1 MSELTY
7 TEKDGILYPNVIVPE
22 EEKKPIGKYGR
33 MRLDYLKNHR
43 PVIYNTLL
51 ATGMLQAHLLEIE
64 QTAQDRLDRM
74 MTEMKPAAGVTEKL
88 KAENQMEWVGR
99 MNALKAQAEEILLDE
114 LIYNEPKNSQKK
126 NRQP

>member
-43 PVIYNTLL
+43 PVIYNTLM
-51 ATGMLQAHLLEIE
+51 ATGKLQAHLLEIE

-114 LIYNEPKNSQKK
+114 LIYN
-126 NRQP
+126 

>member
-1 MSELTY
+1 MSELSY
-7 TEKDGILYPNVIVPE
+7 TEKNGILYPNVIVPE

-43 PVIYNTLL
+43 PVIYNTLM
-51 ATGMLQAHLLEIE
+51 ATGKLQAHLLEIE

-74 MTEMKPAAGVTEKL
+74 MAEMKKAAGVTEKL

-114 LIYNEPKNSQKK
+114 LIYN
-126 NRQP
+126 

>member
-7 TEKDGILYPNVIVPE
+7 TEKNGILYPNVIVPE

-33 MRLDYLKNHR
+33 MRLEYLKNHR
-43 PVIYNTLL
+43 PVIYNTLM
-51 ATGMLQAHLLEIE
+51 ATGKLQAHLLEIE

-74 MTEMKPAAGVTEKL
+74 MAEMKKTAGVTEKL

-114 LIYNEPKNSQKK
+114 LIYN
-126 NRQP
+126 

>member
-7 TEKDGILYPNVIVPE
+7 TEKNGILYPNVIVPE
-22 EEKKPIGKYGR
+22 EEKRPIGKYGR

-43 PVIYNTLL
+43 PVIYNTLM
-51 ATGMLQAHLLEIE
+51 ATGKLQAHLLEIE

-74 MTEMKPAAGVTEKL
+74 MAEMKQTAGVTEKL

-114 LIYNEPKNSQKK
+114 LIYN
-126 NRQP
+126 

>member
-7 TEKDGILYPNVIVPE
+7 TEKNGILYPNVIVPE
-22 EEKKPIGKYGR
+22 AEKKPIGKYGR

-43 PVIYNTLL
+43 PVIYNTLM
-51 ATGMLQAHLLEIE
+51 ATGKLQAHLLEIE

-114 LIYNEPKNSQKK
+114 LIYN
-126 NRQP
+126 

>member
-33 MRLDYLKNHR
+33 MRLEYLKNHR
-43 PVIYNTLL
+43 PVIYNTLM
-51 ATGMLQAHLLEIE
+51 ATGKLQAHLLEIE

-74 MTEMKPAAGVTEKL
+74 MAEMKKTAGVTEKL

-114 LIYNEPKNSQKK
+114 LIYN
-126 NRQP
+126 

>member
-7 TEKDGILYPNVIVPE
+7 TETNGILYPNVIVPE

-43 PVIYNTLL
+43 PVIYNTLM
-51 ATGMLQAHLLEIE
+51 ATGKLQAHLLEIE
-64 QTAQDRLDRM
+64 QTAQDRLERM
-74 MTEMKPAAGVTEKL
+74 MTEMKKTAGVTEKL

-114 LIYNEPKNSQKK
+114 LICN
-126 NRQP
+126 

>member
-7 TEKDGILYPNVIVPE
+7 TEKNGILYPNVIVPE

-33 MRLDYLKNHR
+33 MRLEYLKNHR
-43 PVIYNTLL
+43 PVIYNTLM
-51 ATGMLQAHLLEIE
+51 ATGKLQAHLLEIE
-64 QTAQDRLDRM
+64 QTAQERLERM
-74 MTEMKPAAGVTEKL
+74 MAEMKPAAGVTEKL

-114 LIYNEPKNSQKK
+114 LIYN
-126 NRQP
+126 

>member
-7 TEKDGILYPNVIVPE
+7 TEKNGILYPNVIVPE

-43 PVIYNTLL
+43 PVIYNTLM
-51 ATGMLQAHLLEIE
+51 ATGKRQAHLLEIE

-74 MTEMKPAAGVTEKL
+74 MAEMKQTAGVTEKL

-99 MNALKAQAEEILLDE
+99 MNALKNQAEEILLDE
-114 LIYNEPKNSQKK
+114 LIYN
-126 NRQP
+126 

>member
-7 TEKDGILYPNVIVPE
+7 TEKNGILYPNVIVPE

-43 PVIYNTLL
+43 PVIYNTLM
-51 ATGMLQAHLLEIE
+51 ATGKLQAHLLEIE

-74 MTEMKPAAGVTEKL
+74 MAEMKQTAGVTEKL

-99 MNALKAQAEEILLDE
+99 MNALKNQAEEILLDE
-114 LIYNEPKNSQKK
+114 LIYN
-126 NRQP
+126 

>member
-22 EEKKPIGKYGR
+22 AEKKPIGKYGR

-43 PVIYNTLL
+43 PVIYNTLM
-51 ATGMLQAHLLEIE
+51 ATGKLQAHLLEIE

-74 MTEMKPAAGVTEKL
+74 MAEMKKTSGVTEKL

-114 LIYNEPKNSQKK
+114 LIYN
-126 NRQP
+126 

>member
-7 TEKDGILYPNVIVPE
+7 IEKNGILYPNVIVPE

-43 PVIYNTLL
+43 PVIYNTLM
-51 ATGMLQAHLLEIE
+51 ATGKLQAHLLEIE

-74 MTEMKPAAGVTEKL
+74 MAEMKKTAGVTEKL

-99 MNALKAQAEEILLDE
+99 MNALKAQAEEILLNE
-114 LIYNEPKNSQKK
+114 LISN
-126 NRQP
+126 

>member
-7 TEKDGILYPNVIVPE
+7 TEKNGILYPNVIVPE

-43 PVIYNTLL
+43 PVIYNTLM
-51 ATGMLQAHLLEIE
+51 ATGKLQAHLLEIE
-64 QTAQDRLDRM
+64 QTAQDRLERM
-74 MTEMKPAAGVTEKL
+74 MTEMKKTAGVTEKL

-99 MNALKAQAEEILLDE
+99 MNALKAQAEEILLAE
-114 LIYNEPKNSQKK
+114 LIYN
-126 NRQP
+126 

>member
-7 TEKDGILYPNVIVPE
+7 TEKNGILYPNVIVPE

-43 PVIYNTLL
+43 PVIYNTLA
-51 ATGMLQAHLLEIE
+51 ATGKLQAHLLEIE

-74 MTEMKPAAGVTEKL
+74 MAEMKKTSGVTEKL

-114 LIYNEPKNSQKK
+114 LIYN
-126 NRQP
+126 

>member
-7 TEKDGILYPNVIVPE
+7 TEKNGILYPNVIVPE

-43 PVIYNTLL
+43 PVIYNTLM
-51 ATGMLQAHLLEIE
+51 ATGKLQAHLLEIE

-114 LIYNEPKNSQKK
+114 LIYN
-126 NRQP
+126 